1 MCHSSSHSQVHG
13 ISTDT
18 VAAINTP
25 LKSRKLASS
34 RCNEFL
40 TWFSL
45 VLCANNQQVRQ
56 VRQQDSVNTSYTL
69 GLYRCGAGKIMCST
83 PSSFFTLQIHDN
95 DQKQLKYSHS
105 AKLCLSRSGRL
116 RDNTTEV
123 FLPLLQGVLPLIL
136 LIDAL
141 LEP

>member
-56 VRQQDSVNTSYTL
+56 VRQQDSVNTSHTL
-69 GLYRCGAGKIMCST
+69 AYIGVG
-83 PSSFFTLQIHDN
+83 QV
-95 DQKQLKYSHS
+95 
-105 AKLCLSRSGRL
+105 KLCAAPHHRSSPSRYMTMTRSSLSTATVQNYASVDPADCEITPLKFYCLSCRAS
-116 RDNTTEV
+116 
-123 FLPLLQGVLPLIL
+123 FL
-136 LIDAL
+136 
-141 LEP
+141 